1 MQRFQD
7 NIVYDKDKVK
17 GHNLY
22 WDTVYTNSYSSFIT
36 VEYSIKFEGDWTK
49 VSIDVEHC
57 LLFINDLHFYVE
69 TFKFAEDIIC
79 SYAIANDLKISES
92 NQDKNTIRKLK
103 IKEILGL

>member
-1 MQRFQD
+1 MNRFID
-7 NIVYDKDKVK
+7 KIIFVKDKVK

-22 WDTVYTNSYSSFIT
+22 WDVIYLSPLSSNYAVY
-36 VEYSIKFEGDWTK
+36 K
-49 VSIDVEHC
+49 
-57 LLFINDLHFYVE
+57 INLKNNWSKIILEADRCILTINETSFYVE

-79 SYAIANDLKISES
+79 SYVIANEFVISEE